1 MSQLWLVISFISAL
15 VLVSYLASRD
25 KKKKI
30 IFFGDSITQEGIEPN
45 GYITLL
51 SKMLQQ
57 QNIHNYQL
65 MCAGIGGNK
74 VNDLLLRM
82 DDDVLRKFPNMVVIF
97 IGVNDVWHKKTK
109 GAGTEADKFE
119 EVYNIIVSKL
129 IQSGTKV
136 ILCTPAVIGE
146 KYDDTNELDED
157 LNRYCN
163 IVRNMAAYLH
173 LPLVDIRKAFIDY
186 ETKNNETNE
195 ASGILTT
202 DGVHLNDKGN
212 ELVAELMWSVIKNV
226 K

>member
-1 MSQLWLVISFISAL
+1 MSQLWLVIGFILSL
-15 VLVSYLASRD
+15 VLLSFLASRD

-30 IFFGDSITQEGIEPN
+30 IFFGDSITQAGTGPN

-51 SKMLQQ
+51 NKIFQ
-57 QNIHNYQL
+57 QNGVHGYQL
-65 MCAGIGGNK
+65 IGAGIGGNK

-82 DDDVLRKFPNMVVIF
+82 DDDVLRKFPHMVIIF

-109 GAGTEADKFE
+109 GTGTDADKFE
-119 EVYNIIVSKL
+119 EVYNIIVSKM
-129 IQSGTKV
+129 IQTGTKI

-146 KYDDTNELDED
+146 RYDNSNELDED

-163 IVRNMAAYLH
+163 IIRNMAAYLH
-173 LPLVDIRKAFIDY
+173 LPLVDIRKAFVEY
-186 ETKNNETNE
+186 EMEYNLTNAE
-195 ASGILTT
+195 SGILTT

-212 ELVAELMWSVIKNV
+212 QLVAELMWSVIKNV